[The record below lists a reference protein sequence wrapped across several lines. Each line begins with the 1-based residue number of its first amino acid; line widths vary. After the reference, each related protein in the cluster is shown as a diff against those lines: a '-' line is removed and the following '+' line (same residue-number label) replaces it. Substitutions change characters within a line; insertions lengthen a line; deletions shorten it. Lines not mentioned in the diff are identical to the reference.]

1 MKRTD
6 ENEEWIKEEE
16 EELEEEEL
24 EKGEGEK
31 EEKKVE
37 VVEEELDEESE
48 KQQPLALRVIKILIF
63 YLAIGFLGWNFFTF
77 IFSSSFCNIENVII
91 KGNDY
96 LSEDRIFYKS
106 GIQLGENIFRLDLI
120 KSKDSLMQEPWIKE
134 VEVKRVIPNKII
146 ISIKERKPAAIVY
159 TREEY
164 FSSTKEGIILTKIDR
179 QEEKFDLP
187 LILGLELGEIKIGKS
202 IDRPEFRT
210 ALDSINSAE
219 VILPKKFCRVEILSP
234 DDFMICNKDD
244 TLKVR
249 VNGPEGVLNKENL
262 LREALEKIE
271 REKLLVE
278 YIDIRFKDSLV
289 IKLKK

>member
-6 ENEEWIKEEE
+6 ENEEWMEKEEEE
-16 EELEEEEL
+16 EELEEEE
-24 EKGEGEK
+24 
-31 EEKKVE
+31 
-37 VVEEELDEESE
+37 EEEG
-48 KQQPLALRVIKILIF
+48 KKHQPLTVRLIKILIF

-77 IFSSSFCNIENVII
+77 IFSSNFCNIEDVII
-91 KGNDY
+91 KGNDC
-96 LSEDRIFYKS
+96 LSEDEIFYKS
-106 GIQLGENIFRLDLI
+106 GIQLGVNIFKLDLK

-134 VEVKRVIPNKII
+134 AEIKRVIPNKII
-146 ISIKERKPAAIVY
+146 ISLKERKSAAIVHIG
-159 TREEY
+159 EEY
-164 FSSTKEGIILTKIDR
+164 FFSNKEGVVLSKIDR
-179 QEEKFDLP
+179 PEERFGLP
-187 LILGLELGEIKIGKS
+187 LVLGLEIDEIKIGDS
-202 IDRPEFRT
+202 IDKTEFRA
-210 ALDSINSAE
+210 ALESINSAE
-219 VILPKKFCRVEILSP
+219 VILPKKFCRIEILSP

-249 VNGPEGVLNKENL
+249 VNGLGGIINKENL

>member
-6 ENEEWIKEEE
+6 KNEEWMEEEKLEEEGLEKEEE
-16 EELEEEEL
+16 EEG
-24 EKGEGEK
+24 K
-31 EEKKVE
+31 
-37 VVEEELDEESE
+37 

-134 VEVKRVIPNKII
+134 AEIKRVIPNKII

-159 TREEY
+159 IGEEY
-164 FSSTKEGIILTKIDR
+164 FSSTKEGIILSKIDR
-179 QEEKFDLP
+179 LEEGFALP
-187 LILGLELGEIKIGKS
+187 LILGLELDEIKMGKS
-202 IDRPEFRT
+202 IDKPEFRM
-210 ALDSINSAE
+210 ALESINSAE

-234 DDFMICNKDD
+234 DDFMIYNKDD
-244 TLKVR
+244 TLKIR
-249 VNGPEGVLNKENL
+249 VSRPEVIINKENL

-271 REKLLVE
+271 REKLSVE